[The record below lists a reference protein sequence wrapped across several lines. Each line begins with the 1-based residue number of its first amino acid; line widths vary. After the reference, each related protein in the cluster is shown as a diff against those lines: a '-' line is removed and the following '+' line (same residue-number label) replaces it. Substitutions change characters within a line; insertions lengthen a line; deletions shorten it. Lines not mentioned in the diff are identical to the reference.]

1 MQEEL
6 KKKALEY
13 AGTVHRYRDAQG
25 ETEQMDDVAEAWI
38 KGYEY
43 LAKEIEKDGVVPQ
56 LYMDETIRQNL
67 ALKREIEKLK
77 CCGNCKYSDTDLY
90 DRFICELDEGK
101 SAYVKTCHNYDK
113 WESK

>member
-1 MQEEL
+1 MHEEL

-67 ALKREIEKLK
+67 ELKKIVEQLK
-77 CCGNCKYSDTDLY
+77 SCKNGD
-90 DRFICELDEGK
+90 K
-101 SAYVKTCHNYDK
+101 S
-113 WESK
+113 

>member
-13 AGTVHRYRDAQG
+13 AGTVHRYRVAQG

-56 LYMDETIRQNL
+56 LFMDETIRQNL
-67 ALKREIEKLK
+67 ELKKIVEQLK
-77 CCGNCKYSDTDLY
+77 SCKNGD
-90 DRFICELDEGK
+90 K
-101 SAYVKTCHNYDK
+101 S
-113 WESK
+113 